1 MQTLTHQYWLVK
13 ERQMEL
19 LAESQRQ
26 ALLAKSGRTTVKF
39 ILANSCQ
46 RILGSRLNGFA
57 CRHRF

>member
-26 ALLAKSGRTTVKF
+26 ALIANSERTTSTFVWLLAALT
-39 ILANSCQ
+39 ILVSIISKG
-46 RILGSRLNGFA
+46 ILYLA
-57 CRHRF
+57 